1 MSKWSNFTKPLKEE
15 NVEKS
20 KKTDRMENRAMT
32 KILSLAENKAL
43 DLEQQIQYRLTDV
56 CLPIFNI
63 NGEIRKAVQSKLLQC
78 IKMEKVIGGK

>member
-78 IKMEKVIGGK
+78 IKMEKVIGDK

>member
-1 MSKWSNFTKPLKEE
+1 
-15 NVEKS
+15 
-20 KKTDRMENRAMT
+20 MENRAMT

-78 IKMEKVIGGK
+78 IKMEKVIGDK

>member
-1 MSKWSNFTKPLKEE
+1 
-15 NVEKS
+15 
-20 KKTDRMENRAMT
+20 MENRAMT